1 MQLTTCLSRA
11 QHRYYGK
18 SMPFGGAKAA
28 FKDASTLGY
37 LTTTQA
43 IADFATLVLSLKA
56 NLSAPAAPVLAFGGS
71 YGGMLAA
78 WMRLKYPHVVMG
90 AVASS
95 APILGF
101 YGLADPYAFYD
112 AVTKDFRV
120 RIAHDFV

>member
-56 NLSAPAAPVLAFGGS
+56 NLSAPAAPVLAFGG
-71 YGGMLAA
+71 MLAA
-78 WMRLKYPHVVMG
+78 WMRLKYPHVVMR

-95 APILGF
+95 APILSF
-101 YGLADPYAFYD
+101 YGLADPYL
-112 AVTKDFRV
+112 
-120 RIAHDFV
+120 